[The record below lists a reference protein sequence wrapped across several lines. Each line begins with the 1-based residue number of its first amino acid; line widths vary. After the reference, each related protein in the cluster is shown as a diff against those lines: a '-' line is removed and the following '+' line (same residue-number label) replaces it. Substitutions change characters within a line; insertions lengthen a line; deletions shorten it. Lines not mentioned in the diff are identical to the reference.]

1 MQRLTTSWVYGG
13 TLAGILIL
21 CLMPLFAHGWQVA
34 MTAILLQLP
43 VYMLHQYEEHD
54 DDRFRLFCNHWIG
67 HDRDVPP
74 SFAVFIIN
82 VPGVW
87 GVIAVSLYL
96 AQYVALGYG
105 LVAIY
110 LPIVNAFAHIGAAL
124 RLRAYNPG
132 LITAIVL
139 FLPVGAYGIW
149 TIDRA
154 GGGAWYYHVLGIGVA
169 VAIHAAIIAYV
180 ASRGAFKERALA
192 TDLS

>member
-1 MQRLTTSWVYGG
+1 MYGG

-21 CLMPLFAHGWQVA
+21 CLMPLLTRAWPIA
-34 MTAILLQLP
+34 LIAILLQLP

-67 HDRDVPP
+67 QDRDVLPRFP
-74 SFAVFIIN
+74 VFIIN

-87 GVIAVSLYL
+87 GVMAVSLYF

-105 LVAIY
+105 LIAIY
-110 LPIVNAFAHIGAAL
+110 LPIINAFAHIGAAL
-124 RLRAYNPG
+124 RLRKHNPG
-132 LITAIVL
+132 LVTAIVL
-139 FLPVGAYGIW
+139 FLPIGAYGIW

-154 GGGAWYYHVLGIGVA
+154 GGGAWYYHVLGIGIA

-180 ASRGAFKERALA
+180 ASRGAFKKPSLVASA
-192 TDLS
+192 S